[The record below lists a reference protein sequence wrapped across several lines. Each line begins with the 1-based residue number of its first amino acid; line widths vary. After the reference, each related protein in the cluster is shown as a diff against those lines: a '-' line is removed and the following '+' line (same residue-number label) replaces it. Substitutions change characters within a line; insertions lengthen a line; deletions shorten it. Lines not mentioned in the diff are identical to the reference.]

1 MSVAVD
7 LCEKIA
13 WKVFDG
19 RYPADVPPQLLAV
32 CILESLPP
40 FQDAPVAVREHFLEE
55 FTPLLFCRMRMQQ
68 DAGDAD
74 AGTEWKS

>member
-1 MSVAVD
+1 VSVLVD
-7 LCEKIA
+7 LCENIA

-19 RYPADVPPQLLAV
+19 RYPDVAPQLLAV

-55 FTPLLFCRMRMQQ
+55 FTPLLFCRMQTQ
-68 DAGDAD
+68 KDAGDAD
-74 AGTEWKS
+74 SNTEWKS

>member
-1 MSVAVD
+1 MSVPVD

-19 RYPADVPPQLLAV
+19 RYPDVAPQLLAV
-32 CILESLPP
+32 CILESLPA
-40 FQDAPVAVREHFLEE
+40 FQDASVAVREHFLEE
-55 FTPLLFCRMRMQQ
+55 FTPLLFCRMQMQK

-74 AGTEWKS
+74 SSAEWKS